1 MRTESFGDA
10 SYTSHTMFWFIVEFC
25 AACKWGVQNLE
36 DWPGKGEEPGAA
48 QRFDHIGMENQHEA
62 SEGALSRV

>member
-1 MRTESFGDA
+1 MMFGVHCGILCSLQA
-10 SYTSHTMFWFIVEFC
+10 GSAEHNPFL
-25 AACKWGVQNLE
+25 GLE

-62 SEGALSRV
+62 SEGTLSRV